1 MICVAVHKLTWTVV
15 SHSRVQQK
23 LQQRSGRIGVL
34 QPEPVVGQEQAVQQV
49 EWAVGQVERAVGQ
62 VGQLVVAGDQ
72 LVVLV
77 QVCRAYK
84 LQQYD

>member
-1 MICVAVHKLTWTVV
+1 MIRVAVHKLTWTVV
-15 SHSRVQQK
+15 SHSWVQQK

-62 VGQLVVAGDQ
+62 AGQLVLGDQ

-77 QVCRAYK
+77 QVCRA
-84 LQQYD
+84 

>member
-62 VGQLVVAGDQ
+62 AGQLVLGDQ

-77 QVCRAYK
+77 QVCRA
-84 LQQYD
+84 

>member
-1 MICVAVHKLTWTVV
+1 MICVAVHKLTWTAV
-15 SHSRVQQK
+15 SHSRVQQQ

-49 EWAVGQVERAVGQ
+49 EWAVGHVERAVGQ
-62 VGQLVVAGDQ
+62 AGQLVLGDQ

-77 QVCRAYK
+77 QVCRAYELK
-84 LQQYD
+84 QYD